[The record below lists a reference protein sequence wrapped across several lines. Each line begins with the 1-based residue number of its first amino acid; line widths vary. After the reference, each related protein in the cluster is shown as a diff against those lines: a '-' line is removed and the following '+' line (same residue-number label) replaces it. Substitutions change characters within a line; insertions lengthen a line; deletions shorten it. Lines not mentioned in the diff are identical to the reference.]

1 MRPSISAEFHDWD
14 ARAAEALQ
22 EAHKL
27 APGSARNEAI
37 QKANML
43 QQAADMKTFLS
54 PPKDEQAGKS

>member
-1 MRPSISAEFHDWD
+1 MSSSTSAEFHDWD
-14 ARAAEALQ
+14 ARAAVALE

-54 PPKDEQAGKS
+54 PPKAEQPEKT